1 MTRVTKPMWS
11 MLIYPNRKRTR
22 MRVESESLV
31 TKGGWEDTHVETSKD
46 TEERRSRPSVNAQ
59 HSGCKMCMCPGA
71 KLLNISAE

>member
-1 MTRVTKPMWS
+1 
-11 MLIYPNRKRTR
+11 